1 MHEVKKPRKP
11 LIYYY
16 VIVLMVL
23 VLFNFL
29 FMPWVAERQ
38 IKEVGYEKFMQMTEE
53 EDIGRVEIDQEENQ
67 ITFTD
72 KDETAIYKTGMVDD
86 PDLTERLYDAGAEF
100 SGQIIEQISPWV
112 VFLLNWILPILI
124 FVGIGQY
131 MSKKMMDRAGGKNS
145 MMFGMG
151 KSNAKLYV
159 KSSKGIRFS
168 DVAGEDEAKENLAEI
183 VDYLHDPKKYKDIG
197 ASMPKG
203 ILLVGPPGTGKT
215 MLAKAVAGEANVPFF
230 SMSGSEF
237 VEMFVGMG
245 ASKVRDLFKQAKEK
259 APCIVF
265 IDEID
270 AIGKK
275 RDGNVGGND
284 EREQTL
290 NQLLTEMDGFEDNN
304 GVIILAA
311 TNRPE
316 SLDPALTR
324 PGRFDRRVPV
334 ELPDLKGREA
344 ILKVHA
350 KKIKVADN
358 VDYNKIARMASGA
371 SGAELANI
379 VNEAALRAVRE
390 NRAYVTQADLEES
403 IEVVIAGYQK
413 KNAIM
418 TDKEKLIVS
427 YHEVGHALVA
437 AKQTNSAP
445 VQKITIVPRTS
456 GALGYTM
463 QVDEGNHY
471 LMSKEEL
478 ENKIATYTGGRAAEE
493 IVFGSV
499 TTGASN
505 DIEQATKLA
514 RAMIT
519 RYGMSKDFDMVA
531 MEVQTNQ
538 YLGGDS
544 SLTCSSETQKLIDEK
559 VVELVHRQHEK
570 AAQILLE
577 NREKLD
583 ELSQYLYQK
592 ETITGDEFMKILN
605 S

>member
-100 SGQIIEQISPWV
+100 SGQIIEQTSPWV

-151 KSNAKLYV
+151 KSNAKVYV

-183 VDYLHDPKKYKDIG
+183 VDYLHDPKKYEDIG

-259 APCIVF
+259 LPVSF
-265 IDEID
+265 LSMRLMRSV
-270 AIGKK
+270 K
-275 RDGNVGGND
+275 R
-284 EREQTL
+284 E
-290 NQLLTEMDGFEDNN
+290 TEMWEEMTS
-304 GVIILAA
+304 VS
-311 TNRPE
+311 RP
-316 SLDPALTR
+316 
-324 PGRFDRRVPV
+324 
-334 ELPDLKGREA
+334 
-344 ILKVHA
+344 
-350 KKIKVADN
+350 
-358 VDYNKIARMASGA
+358 
-371 SGAELANI
+371 
-379 VNEAALRAVRE
+379 
-390 NRAYVTQADLEES
+390 
-403 IEVVIAGYQK
+403 
-413 KNAIM
+413 
-418 TDKEKLIVS
+418 
-427 YHEVGHALVA
+427 
-437 AKQTNSAP
+437 
-445 VQKITIVPRTS
+445 
-456 GALGYTM
+456 
-463 QVDEGNHY
+463 
-471 LMSKEEL
+471 
-478 ENKIATYTGGRAAEE
+478 
-493 IVFGSV
+493 
-499 TTGASN
+499 
-505 DIEQATKLA
+505 
-514 RAMIT
+514 
-519 RYGMSKDFDMVA
+519 
-531 MEVQTNQ
+531 
-538 YLGGDS
+538 
-544 SLTCSSETQKLIDEK
+544 
-559 VVELVHRQHEK
+559 
-570 AAQILLE
+570 
-577 NREKLD
+577 
-583 ELSQYLYQK
+583 
-592 ETITGDEFMKILN
+592 
-605 S
+605 